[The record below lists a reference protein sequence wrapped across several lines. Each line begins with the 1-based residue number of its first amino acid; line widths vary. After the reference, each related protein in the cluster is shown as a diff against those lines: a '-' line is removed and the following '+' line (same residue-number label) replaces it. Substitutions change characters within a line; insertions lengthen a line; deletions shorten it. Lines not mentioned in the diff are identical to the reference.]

1 MKKVILILFVAFAFI
16 EGEAQNKQYAPGF
29 HLTRSHRWG
38 TFGIST
44 SDTLFYTDSLRVNVY
59 KPFKLGFYTTATA
72 PPATAFPG
80 CFIYNTD
87 SLKPQ
92 WSNATVWVTIGPQ
105 GAGGGG
111 SSYSFTSPLSESS
124 GVVSI
129 ANAAADGSTKGAA
142 SFTAADFDATSGNIG
157 IDYANGQMA
166 TGSVNGFMSTTTQT
180 IAGAKTWSGN
190 AVFNGTATFNGVT
203 QIGGTVN
210 GSLTIAS
217 SAASVR
223 GGINLASNNPRLY
236 SATGSLLLSNDG
248 TNTNVNIGASAK
260 NFFGGGST
268 PNAFVEIL
276 AGTAT
281 IPSLRFN
288 LGVDQT
294 TSLTG
299 SFDYAAVSSINR
311 LAFTPTGS
319 TKKRVP
325 LTNDAAPA
333 NGQIPIGN
341 GTDYTVASIASADGT
356 VTITNGAGT
365 IDLKTTLTLSQ
376 STYAATLTGTAN
388 VDAATVTGTNLYY
401 TRIGNQITVR
411 GVITVDPTTAGLTT
425 TLRISL
431 PVASALTA
439 SQQLSGGG
447 NGSSIGA
454 TYGTILADATN
465 DAAEFNFINGT
476 ATGSTTYT
484 IWFTYEVL

>member
-1 MKKVILILFVAFAFI
+1 MKKILFLIILFSWLKS
-16 EGEAQNKQYAPGF
+16 EAQNKQYAQGF

-38 TFGIST
+38 AFGIST

-59 KPFKLGFYTTATA
+59 KPLKLGFYTTATA
-72 PPATAFPG
+72 PPATAFG
-80 CFIYNTD
+80 GYIIYNTD

-92 WSNATVWVTIGPQ
+92 YSDGINWLNLPGT
-105 GAGGGG
+105 AGGGG
-111 SSYSFTSPLSESS
+111 GSGTVTSVALAAGTTGTDVNIS
-124 GVVSI
+124 GSPI
-129 ANAAADGSTKGAA
+129 T
-142 SFTAADFDATSGNIG
+142 TSGTITLNIP
-157 IDYANGQMA
+157 DASA
-166 TGSVNGFMSTTTQT
+166 TARGLVTTGTQT
-180 IAGAKTWSGN
+180 IAGAKTWSNN
-190 AVFNGTATFNGVT
+190 AVFNGAASI

-210 GSLTIAS
+210 GVLNIAS

-223 GGINLASNNPRLY
+223 GSIDLSSNNPTLN
-236 SATGSLLLSNDG
+236 SATGTWLFRQTSN
-248 TNTNVNIGASAK
+248 TIGLYNATGF
-260 NFFGGGST
+260 FFGGGTT
-268 PNAFVEIL
+268 PTARVDIL

-288 LGVDQT
+288 LGVDET

-299 SFDYAAVSSINR
+299 AFNFAALSGINR
-311 LAFTPTGS
+311 LTFTPTGS

-325 LTNDAAPA
+325 LTNDVAPA

-341 GTDYTVASIASADGT
+341 ATDYTVANIASADGT

-365 IDLKTTLTLSQ
+365 IDLKTTLTMSQ

-388 VDAATVTGTNLYY
+388 VDGAAVTGTNLYY

-439 SQQLSGGG
+439 TQQLSGGG

-454 TYGTILADATN
+454 TFGTILADVTN
-465 DAAEFNFINGT
+465 DAAEFNFINGS